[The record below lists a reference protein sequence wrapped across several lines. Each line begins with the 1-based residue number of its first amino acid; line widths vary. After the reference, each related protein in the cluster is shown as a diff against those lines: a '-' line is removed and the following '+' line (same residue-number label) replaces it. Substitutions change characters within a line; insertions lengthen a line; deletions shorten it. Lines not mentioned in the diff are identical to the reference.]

1 MVNVTPVP
9 LPQPDP
15 FNTQAVKR
23 YVFNETGNIMMATTD
38 TTSDTIQQSVRD
50 VFAEVAVFFAAMTKA
65 ISETVNPLGPPNPDG
80 SLPYYSLYNYD
91 ALESV
96 VDGSGYFVHVNEE
109 DVSYTTSS
117 WGASFS
123 QELLEA
129 VLGLATGSGAL
140 AFATAMV
147 ASMGQEGLNISGQ
160 SSSRTSKVANI
171 IFVCEYLLGMPIVSA
186 LVVTADSSTVA
197 QTVKVG
203 PCFQEQSSSTKMTV
217 HKDTYMFVPPA
228 FIRQYAADLNTGM
241 NDPDYMSLIMQLQSL
256 VERTPGLSGGVWQV
270 VQGDA
275 PVAVEAPGPLVSGNT
290 YAVYGQYLGQNVKG
304 KSALALSPGGTGLT
318 VTAGVWDD
326 SGIEFTVGN
335 TSGNDADNQAIQ
347 VTLASGAVLATPAFT
362 IGAAKQ
368 AVPAPPNAAEG
379 AK

>member
-65 ISETVNPLGPPNPDG
+65 ISETVNPLGTPNPDG

-109 DVSYTTSS
+109 DISYTTSS

-129 VLGLATGSGAL
+129 VLGLATGTGAL

-160 SSSRTSKVANI
+160 SSSRTSQVANI

-197 QTVKVG
+197 QTVKIG
-203 PCFQEQSSSTKMTV
+203 PCFQEQSSSTTMTV
-217 HKDTYMFVPPA
+217 HKDTYMFVTPA

-256 VERTPGLSGGVWQV
+256 VERTPGLSGGVWQI
-270 VQGDA
+270 VQGNA
-275 PVAVEAPGPLVSGNT
+275 PVAVKAPGPLVSGNT

-304 KSALALSPGGTGLT
+304 KSSLALSPGGTGLT

-368 AVPAPPNAAEG
+368 APPAPPHAAEG
-379 AK
+379 AE